1 MFIGP
6 HPASVAVATLGFP
19 LPRGEGFQKSP
30 MNLSD
35 KLQPLGLNLP
45 PAPKP
50 VASYVPAVR
59 VGQLIYV
66 SGQLPM
72 VQGKLMCTGRVPGQV
87 SIEQAQQAA
96 RQCVLNT
103 LAIVNDQL
111 QGDWSQFERVVRV
124 GVFVAS
130 DDDFVEQPKV
140 ANGASDLLV
149 TIFGDAGKHARA
161 AVGVNTLPLGAP
173 VELELLVAVKG

>member
-1 MFIGP
+1 
-6 HPASVAVATLGFP
+6 
-19 LPRGEGFQKSP
+19 
-30 MNLSD
+30 MNLPE
-35 KLQPLGLNLP
+35 KLQALGLSLP
-45 PAPKP
+45 QAPKP
-50 VASYVPAVR
+50 VASYLPVVR
-59 VGQLIYV
+59 SGLLIYV

-96 RQCVLNT
+96 GQCVLNA
-103 LAIVNDQL
+103 LAIVNDHL
-111 QGDWSQFERVVRV
+111 QGDWSLFERMVRV

-130 DDDFVEQPKV
+130 DDGFVEQPKV

-149 TIFGDAGKHARA
+149 AIFGDVGRHARA

-173 VELELLVAVKG
+173 VEVELLVAVKLSG